1 MNRKR
6 LIILILITVALIAG
20 ATYSFFVD
28 PSEASWAPKCM
39 VKALTG
45 YDCPGCGSQ
54 RMFHALLHGDIAAA
68 WRHNAF
74 LLLALPVI
82 ILMVIVE
89 ANRRRWP
96 RLYRVLFSTSAILTW
111 TLLLAAWT
119 LLRNL
124 L

>member
-1 MNRKR
+1 M
-6 LIILILITVALIAG
+6 ITVALIAG

-39 VKALTG
+39 VKTLTG

-54 RMFHALLHGDIAAA
+54 RMFHALLHGDIGAA

-82 ILMVIVE
+82 ILMIIVE
-89 ANRRRWP
+89 ANLRRWP
-96 RLYRVLFSTSAILTW
+96 RHYRPLFSTASILTW
-111 TLLLAAWT
+111 TALLAAWT